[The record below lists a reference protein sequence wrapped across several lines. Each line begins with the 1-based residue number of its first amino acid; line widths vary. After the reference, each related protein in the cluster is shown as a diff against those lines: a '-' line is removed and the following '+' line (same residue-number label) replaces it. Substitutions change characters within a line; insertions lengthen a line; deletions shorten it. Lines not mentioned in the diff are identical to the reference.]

1 MVRPPRPPPP
11 PKDKKHPKRRMN
23 SKKAV
28 ERSAYFARREAAWVL
43 RQVLQG
49 DARRRATASIKSLV
63 YGPSVR
69 NKKATF
75 ALVCQTLKYLPLM
88 KDVLTRTKL
97 LTCKW
102 KKQEELI
109 FVTAYDVL
117 FGRDIAM
124 TGDVEKFLMRHKD
137 ALQAAL
143 AQLCSTQKF
152 KHVEDLLLKNQNPVI
167 SKPRYVRVNTLK
179 MDVESAI
186 QEIGK
191 TNKVAKDDMVPDMLV
206 LPSGVDLHDHPLVKN
221 GSMFLQGKAS
231 SMVAV
236 ALCPK
241 PGWKVLDG
249 CAAPGNKT
257 IHLAALMKGKGNII
271 ACELHE
277 ERVKVLQDTIR
288 RSGAPNVDIVHG
300 DFLDID
306 TRDPLFAKV
315 RAILLDPSCSGSG
328 ISAERLDHLLPSF
341 SKGHD
346 VDAATSQRAKKLAA
360 FQRKALAHALSF
372 PEVERVVYSTCSI
385 YQTENEDVIKS
396 VLPLAT
402 SLNFELA
409 TPFPRW
415 PRRGLPVFEGCKYSQ
430 SQAEHVLRTDPR
442 EDMEGFFIALF
453 VRKKSIN
460 SSGKMIRRNIGESS
474 SCSTPKNHRKR
485 KRVMMYPFCRML
497 RMWSYQALARQ
508 IPTER

>member
-1 MVRPPRPPPP
+1 MVHPPRPPPP
-11 PKDKKHPKRRMN
+11 PKDKKHPNRRMN

-28 ERSAYFARREAAWVL
+28 ERSAYFARREAARVL

-49 DARRRATASIKSLV
+49 DARRRATASIKSLI

-75 ALVCQTLKYLPLM
+75 ALVCQTLKYLPLV
-88 KDVLTRTKL
+88 KDVLARTKL

-102 KKQEELI
+102 QKQEELI

-117 FGRDIAM
+117 FGQDIAM
-124 TGDVEKFLMRHKD
+124 TGDVEKFLMLHKD
-137 ALQAAL
+137 ALQTAL
-143 AQLCSTQKF
+143 AQLCLTQKV
-152 KHVEDLLLKNQNPVI
+152 KYVEDLLLKNQNPVI

-191 TNKVAKDDMVPDMLV
+191 TNKVTKDDMVPDMLV

-236 ALCPK
+236 ALSPK

-271 ACELHE
+271 ACELHK
-277 ERVKVLQDTIR
+277 ERVKVLEDTIR
-288 RSGAPNVDIVHG
+288 RSGATNVDIVHG

-306 TRDPLFAKV
+306 PKDPLFAKV

-328 ISAERLDHLLPSF
+328 ISAKRLDHLLPSY

-346 VDAATSQRAKKLAA
+346 VDTATSQRVKKLAA

-372 PEVERVVYSTCSI
+372 PDVERLVYSTCSI

-396 VLPLAT
+396 VLPLAR

-409 TPFPRW
+409 TPFPQW
-415 PRRGLPVFEGCKYSQ
+415 PRRGLPVFEGS
-430 SQAEHVLRTDPR
+430 ELVLRTDPT

-453 VRKKSIN
+453 VRKKSTN
-460 SSGKMIRRNIGESS
+460 SSGKMMKKKIRESS
-474 SCSTPKNHRKR
+474 SCSTMKNHRKR
-485 KRVMMYPFCRML
+485 KRLMTYPFCRMS
-497 RMWSYQALARQ
+497 RMWSYRALARQ